1 LNANQ
6 NIARD
11 SVSTDES
18 HTPRARAIP
27 AKILP
32 LKRYVKHKHRES
44 VDLMNESDDSLMVR
58 VKRSDHQA
66 FRILADRYRNRIYR
80 FIYRM
85 LHNEEVAEDLTQET
99 FLRVFK
105 RANTYKP
112 GSNFSIWLY
121 TIAKNLTFN
130 RVRDEKRQPLG
141 VADSVDEH
149 GWDYATKDAG
159 PDPLEMSQREEIRRL
174 VSWGVSQLPSKFKAA
189 VVLRD
194 IEGFEYEQ
202 IAKILRCP
210 LGTVKSRVNRG
221 RLRLREL
228 IEDEAREYLD

>member
-1 LNANQ
+1 MAL
-6 NIARD
+6 
-11 SVSTDES
+11 STLAGKGVTTRS
-18 HTPRARAIP
+18 FGRVLAFGKPR
-27 AKILP
+27 
-32 LKRYVKHKHRES
+32 REEE
-44 VDLMNESDDSLMVR
+44 DQAAALMDDSDDGLMVR
-58 VKRSDHQA
+58 VKRGDHRA
-66 FRILADRYRNRIYR
+66 FRILAERYRIRVFR
-80 FIYRM
+80 FIYKM
-85 LHNEEVAEDLTQET
+85 IHDEEVAEDLAQET

-141 VADSVDEH
+141 LAEQVDPHYWDVATADV
-149 GWDYATKDAG
+149 G
-159 PDPLEMSQREEIRRL
+159 PDPLEMSQREEIRRT
-174 VSWGVSQLPSKFKAA
+174 VNWGLAQLPPKFKSA
-189 VVLRD
+189 VILRD

-221 RLRLREL
+221 RLRLRDL
-228 IEDEAREYLD
+228 IKDRIHEYLE

>member
-1 LNANQ
+1 MASAASLL
-6 NIARD
+6 
-11 SVSTDES
+11 
-18 HTPRARAIP
+18 PRRGVRTQSLGRVLSLRGP
-27 AKILP
+27 
-32 LKRYVKHKHRES
+32 RREEQDQAA
-44 VDLMNESDDSLMVR
+44 VLMEESDDGLMVR
-58 VKRSDHQA
+58 VKRGDHQA
-66 FRILADRYRNRIYR
+66 FRILAERYRTRVFR
-80 FIYRM
+80 FIYKM
-85 LHNEEVAEDLTQET
+85 IHDEEVAEDLAQET

-141 VADSVDEH
+141 LAEQVDQRYWDVATADV
-149 GWDYATKDAG
+149 G
-159 PDPLEMSQREEIRRL
+159 PDPLEMSQREEIRRTVNSGL
-174 VSWGVSQLPSKFKAA
+174 AQLPPKFKAA
-189 VVLRD
+189 VILRD

-221 RLRLREL
+221 RLRLRDL
-228 IEDEAREYLD
+228 IKERLHEYLE

>member
-1 LNANQ
+1 MAL
-6 NIARD
+6 
-11 SVSTDES
+11 VSL
-18 HTPRARAIP
+18 
-27 AKILP
+27 LP
-32 LKRYVKHKHRES
+32 ERGVRTHALGKVLRLHGSHREDEDAA
-44 VDLMNESDDSLMVR
+44 VLAEDSDDSLMVR
-58 VKRSDHQA
+58 VKRGDHGA
-66 FRILADRYRNRIYR
+66 FRVLAERYRTRVFR
-80 FIYRM
+80 FIYKM
-85 LHNEEVAEDLTQET
+85 LHDEEVAEDLAQET

-141 VADSVDEH
+141 LADQVDPRYWDVATTDV
-149 GWDYATKDAG
+149 G
-159 PDPLEMSQREEIRRL
+159 PDPLEMSQREEIRRTVNSGL
-174 VSWGVSQLPSKFKAA
+174 AQLPPKFKAA
-189 VVLRD
+189 VILRD

-221 RLRLREL
+221 RLRLRDL
-228 IEDEAREYLD
+228 IKDRIHEYLE

>member
-1 LNANQ
+1 MADVNLLSDT
-6 NIARD
+6 R
-11 SVSTDES
+11 SKG
-18 HTPRARAIP
+18 RAVYSSGSAAAQPLLRLTGQLWHKKERAT
-27 AKILP
+27 
-32 LKRYVKHKHRES
+32 
-44 VDLMNESDDSLMVR
+44 DLMNESDDGLMVR
-58 VKRSDHQA
+58 VKRGDHQA
-66 FRILADRYRNRIYR
+66 FRILADRYRAKIFR

-85 LHNEEVAEDLTQET
+85 LHNEEVAEDLAQET
-99 FLRVFK
+99 FLRVFR

-141 VADSVDEH
+141 LADSVDQK
-149 GWDYATKDAG
+149 GWDTATQDHGA
-159 PDPLEMSQREEIRRL
+159 DPLEMSQRAEIRRL
-174 VSWGVSQLPSKFKAA
+174 VDRGVAQLPPKFRAA

-228 IEDEAREYLD
+228 IWDQARDYLD

>member
-1 LNANQ
+1 MYRDPNVAKVDSLPT
-6 NIARD
+6 D
-11 SVSTDES
+11 SVERYATSGPS
-18 HTPRARAIP
+18 R
-27 AKILP
+27 ILA
-32 LKRYVKHKHRES
+32 LEKGCGLTYGATS
-44 VDLMNESDDSLMVR
+44 DLMNESDDSLMVR
-58 VKRSDHQA
+58 VKRGDHRA
-66 FRILADRYRNRIYR
+66 FRILAERYRDRIFR

-99 FLRVFK
+99 FLRVFR
-105 RANTYKP
+105 RANTYKA

-141 VADSVDEH
+141 VADSVDER
-149 GWDYATKDAG
+149 GWDLATKDPC
-159 PDPLEMSQREEIRRL
+159 PDPLEMSQRDEIRRL
-174 VSWGVSQLPSKFKAA
+174 VAWGVAQLPPKFKSA

-228 IEDEAREYLD
+228 IQTEAREYLT